1 MNGVGEFALVFS
13 WGCRVSFISC
23 RASTNAGSTCYIFSK
38 CMGNLHV
45 VKIEMVTLGTH
56 DSAVSV
62 FQNLLPISKSLVK
75 WKISNILTAISREL
89 KLILLLI
96 L

>member
-1 MNGVGEFALVFS
+1 
-13 WGCRVSFISC
+13 
-23 RASTNAGSTCYIFSK
+23 
-38 CMGNLHV
+38 MGNLHV